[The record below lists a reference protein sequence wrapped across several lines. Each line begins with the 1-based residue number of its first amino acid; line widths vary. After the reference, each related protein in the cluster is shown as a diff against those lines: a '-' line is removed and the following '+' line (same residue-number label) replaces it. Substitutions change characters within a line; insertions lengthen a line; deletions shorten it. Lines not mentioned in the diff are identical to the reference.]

1 MTFPIRNQPQ
11 LSPTV
16 GVWVGSF
23 LAPLPAEQ
31 ERRRVR
37 SQPGGKVRRE
47 QQSHVSRKQGETG
60 LGTHAEIKN
69 QFLTAPFLPL
79 MRRRVKSPSRA
90 RPPQLL
96 W

>member
-1 MTFPIRNQPQ
+1 M
-11 LSPTV
+11 
-16 GVWVGSF
+16 
-23 LAPLPAEQ
+23 
-31 ERRRVR
+31 
-37 SQPGGKVRRE
+37 RRE